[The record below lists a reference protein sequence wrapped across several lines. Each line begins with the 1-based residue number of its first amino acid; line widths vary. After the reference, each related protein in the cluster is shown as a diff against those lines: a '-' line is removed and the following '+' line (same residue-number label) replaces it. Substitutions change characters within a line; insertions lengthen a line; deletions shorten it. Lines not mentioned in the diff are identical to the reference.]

1 MAERATEPL
10 NDSRRELPTPEQ
22 AVRLLRA
29 KAGEL
34 ENRVT
39 AVDNPDHLTE
49 AEWLGADLAF
59 VATLLAQHIERTEVR
74 RAE

>member
-1 MAERATEPL
+1 MTSERIE
-10 NDSRRELPTPEQ
+10 RQPTPVQ

-39 AVDNPDHLTE
+39 AVDNPEHLTE
-49 AEWLGADLAF
+49 TDWLGADLAF
-59 VATLLAQHIERTEVR
+59 VATLLAQHIERTEC
-74 RAE
+74 RAGEE